1 MNHIMQKKIFN
12 RILYIVV
19 LLCVLNSCEN
29 LAYDDL
35 KDIESYIDNRP
46 DSALSNICLIDT
58 KELKS
63 EKERAKY
70 ALLYTQAQIKNHVL
84 VTNDSLINIAV
95 DYYSNHGTANE
106 KFLSLFNRGCV
117 YINLGDYSHA
127 MFDYT
132 EAEQI
137 ANSLNNDYYIGLLY
151 SQIGD
156 IYMNGYNY
164 SKSADSYLK
173 AYDHFSNARKMFH
186 QAYALADAGIMY
198 WNSNNYI
205 KAECALN
212 KALKESKN
220 ISYSGLISKCLC
232 NLAIFYENYEKHSKA
247 KVVINEL
254 MKNIDTSSFSSI
266 LYGTMAKV
274 CAVDNNRDSAMI
286 YLNRSRYKVT
296 DINDSV
302 IYYLNA
308 SYIYEQF
315 GDYALAYRY
324 LKDGTML
331 QNREVRKKI
340 EKPIIETKMDYYIAQ
355 NEFHKYK
362 ITKYKQ
368 LMLLTTIFF
377 TLIASIV
384 LVSIKYKIK
393 QKNIELSKYLEL
405 ANELQ
410 HNFNISCK
418 IKSDMQQSVNELFSK
433 QFLLFNKLLGTY
445 YYETKELKE
454 NRGLLYKEIKDEIKY
469 FENLKKSGQ
478 ELEHIIDKY
487 KNNLMSITRTEL
499 PQLSDKDYR
508 FLCLMYAGF
517 SMKAI
522 SIFTGD
528 EVNSIYVRK
537 SRIKQK
543 IDRIKPPHASL
554 FLTELSI

>member
-1 MNHIMQKKIFN
+1 MQKNIFN
-12 RILYIVV
+12 RILYFTV
-19 LLCVLNSCEN
+19 LLCILNSCKN
-29 LAYDDL
+29 LVYDDL

-46 DSALSNICLIDT
+46 DSAMANICLIDT
-58 KELKS
+58 KKLKS

-70 ALLYTQAQIKNHVL
+70 ALLCTQAQIKNHVL

-95 DYYSNHGTANE
+95 DYYSTYGTTNE

-117 YINLGDYSHA
+117 HINSGDYSQA
-127 MFDYT
+127 MLDYT

-137 ANSLNNDYYIGLLY
+137 ANSLNNDYYLGLLY

-156 IYMNGYNY
+156 IYMNSYNY
-164 SKSADSYLK
+164 SKSAGIYLK
-173 AYDHFSNARKMFH
+173 AYDHFYNAKKIFH
-186 QAYALADAGIMY
+186 QAYALVDAGIMY

-205 KAECALN
+205 KAECTLN
-212 KALKESKN
+212 KALEESKN
-220 ISYSGLISKCLC
+220 ISYNELINKCLC

-247 KVVINEL
+247 KAAINEL
-254 MKNIDTSSFSSI
+254 MKEIDTSSFSSI
-266 LYGTMAKV
+266 LCGTIAKV
-274 CAVDNNRDSAMI
+274 HAVDNNRDSARI
-286 YLNRSRYKVT
+286 YLNRSRYKAT
-296 DINDSV
+296 DISDSV

-315 GDYALAYRY
+315 GNYSLAYRY

-331 QNREVRKKI
+331 QSKEVRKKI
-340 EKPIIETKMDYYIAQ
+340 EEPIIETKMEYYMAQ

-368 LMLLTTIFF
+368 FMLLIALFF
-377 TLIASIV
+377 TLIVSIV
-384 LVSIKYKIK
+384 LITIKYKIK
-393 QKNIELSKYLEL
+393 RKNTELSKYLEL

-418 IKSDMQQSVNELFSK
+418 IKSDMQQSINELFSK
-433 QFLLFNKLLGTY
+433 QFSLFNKLLGTY

-454 NRGLLYKEIKDEIKY
+454 NRGLLYQEIKDEIKY

-487 KNNLMSITRTEL
+487 KNNLMFITRTEL

-543 IDRIKPPHASL
+543 IDRLRPPHASL

>member
-1 MNHIMQKKIFN
+1 
-12 RILYIVV
+12 
-19 LLCVLNSCEN
+19 
-29 LAYDDL
+29 L
-35 KDIESYIDNRP
+35 KAIESYIDNRP
-46 DSALSNICLIDT
+46 DSAMSNICLIDT
-58 KELKS
+58 KKLKS
-63 EKERAKY
+63 NKERAKY

-84 VTNDSLINIAV
+84 VTNDSLINLAV
-95 DYYSNHGTANE
+95 DYYSSHGTANE

-117 YINLGDYSHA
+117 YINKGDYAHA
-127 MFDYT
+127 MLDYT

-137 ANSLNNDYYIGLLY
+137 VNSLNNDYYSGLLY

-156 IYMNGYNY
+156 IYMNSYHY
-164 SKSADSYLK
+164 SKSADLYLN
-173 AYDHFSNARKMFH
+173 AYDHFSNAQKIFH
-186 QAYALADAGIMY
+186 QAYALVDAGIMY

-205 KAECALN
+205 KAEDALN
-212 KALKESKN
+212 KALEEAKH
-220 ISYSGLISKCLC
+220 ISYGELINKCLC
-232 NLAIFYENYEKHSKA
+232 NLAIFYENYENHAKA

-254 MKNIDTSSFSSI
+254 IKKIDTNSFSSI

-274 CAVDNNRDSAMI
+274 YAVDNNRDSAI
-286 YLNRSRYKVT
+286 LYLNRSKSKAM

-315 GDYALAYRY
+315 GNYSLAYRC

-331 QNREVRKKI
+331 QNKEVRKKI
-340 EKPIIETKMDYYIAQ
+340 EDPIIETKIDFYMAQ
-355 NEFHKYK
+355 NAFHKYK
-362 ITKYKQ
+362 IVKYKQ
-368 LMLLTTIFF
+368 LILLIVLFF
-377 TLIASIV
+377 TLTGSTV
-384 LVSIKYKIK
+384 LVAIKYKIK
-393 QKNIELSKYLEL
+393 QKNIEVSKYLEL
-405 ANELQ
+405 ADELQ

-418 IKSDMQQSVNELFSK
+418 IKTDMQQSVNDLFSK
-433 QFLLFNKLLGTY
+433 QFSLFNKLLDSY

-469 FENLKKSGQ
+469 FENFKKSRQ
-478 ELEHIIDKY
+478 ELEYIIDKY
-487 KNNLMSITRTEL
+487 KNNLMSITRAEL

-517 SMKAI
+517 SIKAI

-537 SRIKQK
+537 SRIRQK
-543 IDRIKPPHASL
+543 IDRLRPPHTSL